1 VHVFLVHCFNFS
13 NEKQEANMCC
23 CLLTVL
29 FFFTEQLDFY
39 ALFNVEEEGK
49 EAVF

>member
-1 VHVFLVHCFNFS
+1 
-13 NEKQEANMCC
+13 M
-23 CLLTVL
+23 LLPSDCAF